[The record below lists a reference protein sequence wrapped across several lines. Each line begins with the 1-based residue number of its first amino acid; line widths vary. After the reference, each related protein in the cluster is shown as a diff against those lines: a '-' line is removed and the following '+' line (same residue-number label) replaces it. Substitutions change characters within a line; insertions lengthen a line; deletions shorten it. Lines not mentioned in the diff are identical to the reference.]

1 VARAAVEASGAAR
14 EVKSGSDLAVG
25 EKVGG
30 EVAVLA
36 AASTYKHTQKRKGRW
51 AR

>member
-1 VARAAVEASGAAR
+1 VEASGAAR
-14 EVKSGSDLAVG
+14 GVKSGSDLAVG

-36 AASTYKHTQKRKGRW
+36 AARHIQTHAK
-51 AR
+51 A